1 MSRNTKRAM
10 APVNVMLW
18 LLTTVAYL
26 HVTVVQSYVVDD
38 VGALLEHLSVN
49 KMGYRMPEIDPEV
62 NMNISQLITSKGYPY
77 EEYSVQ
83 TEDGYLLGVQR
94 IPHGVTNKDPNRPVV
109 FLQHGLLCSATNFLT
124 NLASESLAYI
134 LADAGFDVWLGNNR
148 GNTYSLRHVSLKPDQ
163 DAFWEF
169 SWDEFAKYD
178 FPAQLNFAL
187 KQSGQSD
194 LYYVGHSQGT
204 LQAFAALS
212 QYPEMNKKVKK
223 FFAMG
228 PVVTVG
234 NIISPLKYLSDISD
248 SEIYK
253 LFKHRDFLPHD
264 EILQLLAD
272 TVCQDK
278 HTRFLC
284 SNVLFLIAGYDV
296 SNLNQSRLPVYI
308 SHTPAGT
315 SVQDMVHFAQGV
327 RTKAFQMYDYGS
339 ETDNQKHYNQSTPPL
354 YDVNKMDTP
363 VYLFYSENDWLADVQ
378 DVKLLMSKLTRGQL
392 QGSFYIPKW
401 NHLDF
406 IWGVD
411 AVNVVYKKIID
422 IIKTP

>member
-1 MSRNTKRAM
+1 MV
-10 APVNVMLW
+10 PVKVMLW
-18 LLTTVAYL
+18 LLACL
-26 HVTVVQSYVVDD
+26 HVTAVRSYAMDD
-38 VGALLEHLSVN
+38 VGALL
-49 KMGYRMPEIDPEV
+49 KRYRKQEIDPEV
-62 NMNISQLITSKGYPY
+62 NMNVSQLITSKGYPC

-94 IPHGVTNKDPNRPVV
+94 IPYGVRNKDPQRPVV
-109 FLQHGLLCSATNFLT
+109 FLQHGLLCSSTNFVT
-124 NLASESLAYI
+124 NLANESLAYI

-148 GNTYSLRHVSLKPDQ
+148 CNTYSLRHVSLKPDQ
-163 DAFWEF
+163 DAFWAF
-169 SWDEFAKYD
+169 RYDEFAKYD

-228 PVVTVG
+228 PVITTG
-234 NIISPLKYLSDISD
+234 EILSPIKYLADISD
-248 SEIYK
+248 TFIYE
-253 LFKHRDFLPHD
+253 LFKHRDFLPHN

-272 TVCQDK
+272 TVCVDDY
-278 HTRFLC
+278 TRFLC

-296 SNLNQSRLPVYI
+296 SNLNKTRLPVYI

-327 RTKAFQMYDYGS
+327 RSKAFQMYDYGS
-339 ETDNQKHYNQSTPPL
+339 AADNQKHYNQSTPPL

-363 VYLFYSENDWLADVQ
+363 VYLFYAENDWLADVQ

-392 QGSFYIPKW
+392 QGSFYVPKW

-406 IWGVD
+406 IWGKD
-411 AVNVVYKKIID
+411 AATVVYKNIID
-422 IIKTP
+422 IIKRS